1 MTFRIC
7 KILVCSKEK
16 EAKLSNVDLNK
27 YKDFVKQVTS
37 DESMSSMQMYNRMI
51 DIETVESKTKVN
63 AASLMTGAIGIAS
76 EGGEFAE
83 IVKKCIFQGKPMDDE
98 TIFHC
103 KRELGDIMWYWITSC
118 RALSLDPN
126 EVIEENVNKLKAR
139 YPGGEFDVHY
149 SENRK
154 DGDL

>member
-1 MTFRIC
+1 M
-7 KILVCSKEK
+7 
-16 EAKLSNVDLNK
+16 SNVDLNK
-27 YKDFVKQVTS
+27 YKDFVKEVTS
-37 DESMSSMQMYNRMI
+37 NESMSSMQMYNRMI

-103 KRELGDIMWYWITSC
+103 KRELGDIMWYWITAC
-118 RALSLDPN
+118 RSLSLDPN

>member
-1 MTFRIC
+1 M
-7 KILVCSKEK
+7 
-16 EAKLSNVDLNK
+16 AQVDLNK
-27 YKDFVKQVTS
+27 YNDFVKKVTS
-37 DESMSSMQMYNRMI
+37 GESLSSMQMYNRMI

-63 AASLMTGAIGIAS
+63 AASLMTGAIGLSS

-118 RALSLDPN
+118 RALGLDPN
-126 EVIEENVNKLKAR
+126 EVIEENVNKLKSR
-139 YPGGEFDVHY
+139 YPDGEFDVHY

-154 DGDL
+154 EGDL